1 MRVAIIGSGPA
12 GFYAAEALLRRTDT
26 VVHVDMFER
35 LPTPYGLVR
44 GGVAPDHQSIKTV
57 TRVYEK
63 TAARPTF
70 RFLGNVCLGR
80 NITVEDLRRHYHQIV
95 YAVGNEDDR
104 RLGIPCEGIACCTPA
119 TVFIGW
125 YNGHPDYRQARIDLS
140 APRVAVVGNGNV
152 AIDAARMLLR
162 TPAELEKTDIAAH
175 ALEVLRNSQVRE
187 VFILGRRGPQQASFT
202 PPELKEFGEMED
214 VDPIVDPQELAG
226 CVIPETAGNTQ
237 HPQGVRRSCEELK
250 PQQHTQQEK
259 NLKILQSFAARQ
271 SSAKAK
277 KLYFRFL
284 VSPTEII
291 ADADGKVAGLVIE
304 KNRLEV
310 QPDGTVAARGTG
322 ETEVLDVGMVLPAIG
337 FATKRIDGIPYDE
350 KMRIIANEDG
360 RVVNPVSRNV
370 VANEYVVG
378 WARTGPQGLIGSHKG
393 ASAHVVEHMIADG
406 AGLEARELPE
416 REAIDSLLRQRG
428 VQIVSFSDWKRLD
441 EVEVARGERRGA
453 PRDKIVDVE
462 AMLKVLG
469 QH

>member
-26 VVHVDMFER
+26 VVHVDMFDR

-57 TRVYEK
+57 ARVYEK

-80 NITVEDLRRHYHQIV
+80 DVMVEDLRRHYHQIV
-95 YAVGNEDDR
+95 YAVGSEADR
-104 RLGIPCEGIACCTPA
+104 RLGIPGEGMPRCTPA

-125 YNGHPDYRQARIDLS
+125 YNGHPDYRQAKIDLS
-140 APRVAVVGNGNV
+140 VSRVAVVGNGNA

-175 ALEVLRNSQVRE
+175 ALEALRNSRVRE
-187 VFILGRRGPQQASFT
+187 IYILGRRGPEQASFT

-214 VDPIVDPQELAG
+214 VEPIVAPEELAG
-226 CVIPETAGNTQ
+226 CAIPEAEGN
-237 HPQGVRRSCEELK
+237 S
-250 PQQHTQQEK
+250 QQEK
-259 NLKILQSFAARQ
+259 NLKILQAFAARQ
-271 SSAKAK
+271 PGAKTPLSEKTK
-277 KLYFRFL
+277 KLHLRFL
-284 VSPTEII
+284 VSPTEVI
-291 ADADGKVAGLVIE
+291 AGADGNVAGLVLE

-310 QPDGTVAARGTG
+310 QPDGAVSARSTG
-322 ETEVLDVGMVLPAIG
+322 ELETLDVGMVLPAIG
-337 FATKRIDGIPYDE
+337 FTAKRIAGVPFDE
-350 KMRIIANEDG
+350 KAQVVANEDG
-360 RVVNPVSRNV
+360 RVVDPVSRTV

-378 WARTGPQGLIGSHKG
+378 WARTGSHGLIGSHKG

-406 AGLEARELPE
+406 AGLEARELPG
-416 REAIDSLLRQRG
+416 REAIDSLLRERG
-428 VQIVSFSDWKRLD
+428 VQIVSFDDWKRLD
-441 EVEVARGERRGA
+441 DVEVARGVRRGA

-462 AMLKVLG
+462 AMLAVLA
-469 QH
+469 QR

>member
-26 VVHVDMFER
+26 VVHVDMFDR

-80 NITVEDLRRHYHQIV
+80 DVTVEELRRHYHQIV

-104 RLGIPCEGIACCTPA
+104 RLGIPGEGIARCTPA
-119 TVFIGW
+119 TVFMGW
-125 YNGHPDYRQARIDLS
+125 YNGHPDYRHARIDLS
-140 APRVAVVGNGNV
+140 VPRVAVVGNGNV
-152 AIDAARMLLR
+152 AIDAARILLR

-175 ALEVLRNSQVRE
+175 ALEVLRHSRVRE
-187 VFILGRRGPQQASFT
+187 IFILGRRGPEQASFT

-214 VDPIVDPQELAG
+214 VDPIVSPSELAG
-226 CVIPETAGNTQ
+226 CAIPEAEGNS
-237 HPQGVRRSCEELK
+237 P
-250 PQQHTQQEK
+250 QEK

-271 SSAKAK
+271 HGTKAK
-277 KLYFRFL
+277 KLHLRFC
-284 VSPTEII
+284 VSPTEVI
-291 ADADGKVAGLVIE
+291 ADAAGNVAGLVLE

-310 QPDGTVAARGTG
+310 QPDGTVVARGTG

-337 FATKRIDGIPYDE
+337 FAAKRIAGIPYDE
-350 KMRIIANEDG
+350 AAQVIANEDG
-360 RVVNPVSRNV
+360 RVVDPVCRAV

-378 WARTGPQGLIGSHKG
+378 WARTGSHGLIGSHKG
-393 ASAHVVEHMIADG
+393 ASAHVVEHMMADG
-406 AGLEARELPE
+406 AGLTVRELPE
-416 REAIDSLLRQRG
+416 REAIDTLLRGRG

-441 EVEVARGERRGA
+441 DVEVARGERRGA
-453 PRDKIVDVE
+453 PRDKLVDVE
-462 AMLKVLG
+462 EMLAVLG
-469 QH
+469 QR